1 MNRTV
6 TRAALALGLAAIV
19 VTGALAFA
27 QGTPPPPQRRPG
39 QMMGRGGPGGP
50 GQAGVMQHLNL
61 TDDQRTKIQSLMEQQ
76 RQSHQ
81 GEMQKSMMDLQQQLK
96 DAVFADTPNS
106 DAITQA
112 QSQIAALE
120 AQLAADRVAMAKQV
134 VAVLTPDQRKQVRDM
149 PGPGP
154 FMGGRGMGPGFQMGP
169 MHRGRGW

>member
-6 TRAALALGLAAIV
+6 SRAALALAFAAIV
-19 VTGALAFA
+19 VTGAFAFA

-50 GQAGVMQHLNL
+50 GPGGAMQHLNL
-61 TDDQRTKIQSLMEQQ
+61 TDDQRTKVQSLMEQQ

-81 GEMQKSMMDLQQQLK
+81 GEMQKIMDLQQQLK
-96 DAVFADTPNS
+96 NMIFAHNGPADT
-106 DAITQA
+106 DAMQQQIATLQA
-112 QSQIAALE
+112 QLE
-120 AQLAADRVAMAKQV
+120 ADRINLQKQV
-134 VAVLTPDQRKQVRDM
+134 AAILTPDQRKQVRDM

>member
-6 TRAALALGLAAIV
+6 RRAAFALAFAAIV
-19 VTGALAFA
+19 ITGAFAFA
-27 QGTPPPPQRRPG
+27 QGTPPPPQHRPG

-61 TDDQRTKIQSLMEQQ
+61 TDDQRTKIQSLMEEQ

-81 GEMQKSMMDLQQQLK
+81 GEMQKKMMDLQQQLK
-96 DAVFADTPNS
+96 NAIFADNGPADTGGV
-106 DAITQA
+106 QA
-112 QSQIAALE
+112 QIATLQAQLE
-120 AQLAADRVAMAKQV
+120 ADRINLQKQV
-134 VAVLTPDQRKQVRDM
+134 AAILTPDQRKQVRDM